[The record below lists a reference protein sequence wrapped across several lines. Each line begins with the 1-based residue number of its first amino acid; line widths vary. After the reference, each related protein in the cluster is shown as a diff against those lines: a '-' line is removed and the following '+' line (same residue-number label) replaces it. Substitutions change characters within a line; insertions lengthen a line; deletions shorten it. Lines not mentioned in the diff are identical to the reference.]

1 LARAAELAG
10 LFLKPVLKIEVKG
23 KNFNRDFA
31 KLLENLTHKEVLV
44 GVPAAKASRKEPQ
57 ANNAMLAYIHDN
69 GSPLAHIPPR
79 PFLCAGIEQ
88 NKEQITKYMEQA
100 GKAALDNDEP
110 RMERALNAMGLAAQ
124 KAVRR
129 KIQTG
134 PFTPLK
140 ASTIRARKRRHK
152 SRKNTSVTP
161 LIDTSQLLQS
171 INFVIVKK

>member
-1 LARAAELAG
+1 
-10 LFLKPVLKIEVKG
+10 LKPVIKVEVKG
-23 KNFNRDFA
+23 NNFNRDFT
-31 KLLENLTHKEVLV
+31 KLLKTLTNKEVLV
-44 GVPAAKASRKEPQ
+44 GVPAAKANRKEP
-57 ANNAMLAYIHDN
+57 AVNNAMLAYIHDN

-100 GKAALDNDEP
+100 GKAALENDP
-110 RMERALNAMGLAAQ
+110 ARMERALNAVGLTAQ

-140 ASTIRARKRRHK
+140 ASTIAARKRKHK

-161 LIDTSQLLQS
+161 LIDTGQLLQS
-171 INFVIVKK
+171 INYVITTK